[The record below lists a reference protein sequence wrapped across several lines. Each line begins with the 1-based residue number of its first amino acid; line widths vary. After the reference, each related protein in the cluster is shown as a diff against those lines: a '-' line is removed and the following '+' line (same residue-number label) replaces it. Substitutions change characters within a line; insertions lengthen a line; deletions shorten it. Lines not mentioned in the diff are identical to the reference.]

1 MRRQRQERR
10 RVLAGALWKARQER
24 IATATTV
31 VASIVGN
38 REEFL
43 RGGGGGAG
51 MKSFHF
57 DQHKVFSQRLR

>member
-43 RGGGGGAG
+43 RGGGGVELG
-51 MKSFHF
+51 
-57 DQHKVFSQRLR
+57 